1 VSSPDRR
8 TPPDAR
14 PIYLGSGADA
24 AFGMFHAPP
33 DGSLATTAVLIA
45 PPWGWDD
52 VSSYRSRRTWAADLA
67 EAGHPT
73 LRIDLPGTG
82 DSGGS
87 AADPDRIDAAAHAI
101 TAGAT
106 WLRAS
111 SGSERVAVI
120 GLGFGGIV
128 AARALAAD
136 APIDDLVLWAVPA
149 RGRGLVRQ
157 LRAFAGLQGSRYSL
171 TGEQEPSVL
180 PDGWL
185 EVNGFVLSLETIAT
199 LEAMTLTDLP
209 LRGLQR
215 ALLLDQ
221 DGIPVD
227 LTLAQHLA
235 EAGAEVT
242 LRPGPGWGAM
252 TFHPER
258 PSVPAEVLA
267 TVRTWLADAPSLVT
281 PLRAPSAVP
290 MASPE
295 LDLTVDGVAV
305 RETPIAVDG
314 PAGRLFGII
323 ARPAARP
330 SAPLCGVY
338 LNAGAVRRIGPN
350 RIWVDTARRWAARG
364 VATLRLDLEGIGDSD
379 GDEGRYRDV
388 AQFYVRDDVAD
399 QIRGAIDAL
408 VHRGLG
414 SQVVLAGLCAGG
426 FWAFR
431 GADLDHRV
439 SAALLLNPGA
449 LDWYPDLVELRQ
461 AARLHRL
468 RQIAWWRRILRGG
481 VPAAQ
486 MRRTAGAV
494 ARRARRAL
502 IRLPQRLIGRGAR
515 AVDPVNSSSAILDR
529 LSAAGTT
536 VVMAFSTDEPLY
548 LELERDGFLAKAHR
562 WTTLRLER
570 LPGRDHTLRPIVA
583 QRAAHALL
591 DRELDREL
599 QRIAPTTPARS
610 A

>member
-1 VSSPDRR
+1 MSAAFPQSSP
-8 TPPDAR
+8 PAR
-14 PIYLGSGADA
+14 PMYLGTGVDA
-24 AFGMFHAPP
+24 AFGMLHEPAA
-33 DGSLATTAVLIA
+33 GSLAATAVLLA

-52 VSSYRSRRTWAADLA
+52 VSSYRSRRTWAEDLA
-67 EAGHPT
+67 SAGHPT

-87 AADPDRIDAAAHAI
+87 ATDPGRVDAAAAAI
-101 TAGAT
+101 ASGAA
-106 WLRAS
+106 WLRAVA
-111 SGSERVAVI
+111 GCERVAVI
-120 GLGFGGIV
+120 GLGFGGMV
-128 AARALAAD
+128 AAHALASD

-171 TGEQEPSVL
+171 TGEAEPSVL

-185 EVNGFVLSLETIAT
+185 EVNGFVLSTEAIASLETIN
-199 LEAMTLTDLP
+199 LTDLP
-209 LRGLQR
+209 MRGLQR

-227 LTLAQHLA
+227 GEIAANLAA
-235 EAGAEVT
+235 AGAEVT
-242 LRPGPGWGAM
+242 LRSGPGWGAM

-258 PSVPAEVLA
+258 PSLPAEVLA
-267 TVRTWLADAPSLVT
+267 TVRDWLADAPSPVRS
-281 PLRAPSAVP
+281 LRAPTALPIST
-290 MASPE
+290 SE

-305 RETPIAVDG
+305 RETPIVVDG
-314 PAGRLFGII
+314 PGGRLFGIVT
-323 ARPAARP
+323 RPAAGP
-330 SAPLCGVY
+330 SAPLSGVF

-379 GDEGRYRDV
+379 GDEERYRDV

-408 VHRGLG
+408 VHRGHG
-414 SQVVLAGLCAGG
+414 PRIVLAGLCAGG

-431 GADLDHRV
+431 GADLDARV

-449 LDWYPDLVELRQ
+449 LDWYPDLVESRQ

-468 RQIAWWRRILRGG
+468 RQLAWWRRILSGG
-481 VPAAQ
+481 VPFER
-486 MRRTAGAV
+486 MRTTAGAV
-494 ARRARRAL
+494 ARHAVRAL
-502 IRLPQRLIGRGAR
+502 TKLPRRIVSGRPNAFSM
-515 AVDPVNSSSAILDR
+515 ASSSAAILDR
-529 LSAAGTT
+529 LGAAGTT

-562 WTTLRLER
+562 WPTLRLER

-599 QRIAPTTPARS
+599 ERLAPSTPARS